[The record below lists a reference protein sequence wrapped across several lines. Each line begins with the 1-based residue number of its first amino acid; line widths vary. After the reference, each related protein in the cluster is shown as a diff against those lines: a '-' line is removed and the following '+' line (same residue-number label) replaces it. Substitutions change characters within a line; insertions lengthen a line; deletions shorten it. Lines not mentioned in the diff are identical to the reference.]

1 MEGKHKMSKFAQ
13 ELVKSTTQ
21 EGLID
26 KVEQALDKESFKDF
40 QEALANRQI
49 TNVAIVR
56 TLKSLGVSVSE
67 NTIRRWRVK

>member
-1 MEGKHKMSKFAQ
+1 VEGKHKMSKFAQ